1 MLKRIRK
8 FSRDER
14 GMSFAFVGVGLMT
27 FMAATTLAVDVGMF
41 MTARTQAQTSADA
54 GALAGATALVYNNW
68 DDRSPT
74 GPAVQSSISAAQQN
88 NVMGGVVSVQTG
100 DVTFPVDSFG
110 QANEVKVN
118 VFRTAG
124 RTNPVKTL
132 LGSLLGVST
141 IDIAATATA
150 QAAPAGGMTCVKPF
164 IIPDKW
170 TENTSPPW
178 DMNTSTYDHYD
189 NRGNEL
195 PVHDV
200 YDPTKGY
207 SAADKGTVL
216 ILRAGSGNNIR
227 PTFYFSWAMPPNTGA
242 PPNTG
247 GEWYQWNIAHC
258 NTSVIDKDA
267 HYVATQ
273 EPGNMVGPTISGLQ
287 ELIDQDP
294 GARWDDANKKYVS
307 NLNPSPR
314 VFPIPLYNPEEFEK
328 GKQTGRNAELI
339 VANWLGFFLERIQG
353 NEAYGRIF
361 PITGVTSTST
371 PSPTTPL
378 AYVIRLVQ

>member
-1 MLKRIRK
+1 MLKRFRNLCG
-8 FSRDER
+8 DER
-14 GMSFAFVGVGLMT
+14 GMSFAFVGVGMMT

-54 GALAGATALVYNNW
+54 AALAGTTALVFNSW
-68 DDRSPT
+68 TDRGPT
-74 GPAVQSSISAAQQN
+74 GPAVQSAISAAQQN

-118 VFRTAG
+118 VFRSAA
-124 RTNPVKTL
+124 RANPVKTL
-132 LGSLLGVST
+132 LGGLLGVSN
-141 IDIAATATA
+141 IDIIATATA

-170 TENTSPPW
+170 TELTSPPW
-178 DMNTSTYDHYD
+178 DLNTSTYEHYD
-189 NRGNEL
+189 NHGNEL
-195 PVHDV
+195 AVHDV

-216 ILRAGSGNNIR
+216 VLRAGSGNNIR
-227 PTFYFSWAMPPNTGA
+227 PTFYFSWAMPGNTGA
-242 PPNTG
+242 Q
-247 GEWYQWNIAHC
+247 WYEDNIEHC
-258 NTSVIDKDA
+258 NTTVIERG
-267 HYVATQ
+267 YIATQ
-273 EPGNMVGPTISGLQ
+273 EPGNMMGPTVAGLQ
-287 ELIDQDP
+287 ALFDQDP
-294 GARWDDANKKYVS
+294 GAYWNDQDKKYVS
-307 NLNPSPR
+307 TQNPSPR

-328 GKQTGRNAELI
+328 GKQTGRTADLI
-339 VANWLGFFLERIQG
+339 VVNWLGFFLERIQG

-361 PITGVTSTST
+361 PITGVTSTSAPT
-371 PSPTTPL
+371 PTTPL